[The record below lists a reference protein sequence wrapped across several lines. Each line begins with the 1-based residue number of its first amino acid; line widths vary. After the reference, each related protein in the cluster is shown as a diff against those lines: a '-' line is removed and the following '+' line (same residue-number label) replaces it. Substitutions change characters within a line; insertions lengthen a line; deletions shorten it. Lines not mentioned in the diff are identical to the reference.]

1 VGNGPL
7 ATPMYCDASM
17 ELGLPDHLKF
27 FRGHFVI
34 IEILLHSYFE
44 YFLDIMVHHNFS
56 KKNIAE

>member
-1 VGNGPL
+1 
-7 ATPMYCDASM
+7 MYCDASM